1 MLKKSLAA
9 AAVLLGGLTFAA
21 HARADTISIGIDSGS
36 GITTVASGN
45 GTANVANN
53 SSGNFTVSANAVGT
67 PPLPEPQLTSSTL
80 DVSTNTGGTLTI
92 YVQEVGLSG
101 PLGSYNME
109 SGFSLTSI
117 TAGAISSVTEA
128 TYIDTTNA
136 GGFALGTLLSTK
148 DFTGT
153 GGVDQITATPV
164 ITGAYSLTEVY
175 TVVATGPGSTAG
187 GISTSDVPEPG
198 SLLLLG
204 TGLLGA
210 GLVLRRRR
218 SV

>member
-1 MLKKSLAA
+1 MLKKSLA

-21 HARADTISIGIDSGS
+21 HARADTISIGINSGS

-53 SSGNFTVSANAVGT
+53 SNGNFTVSANAVGT

-117 TAGAISSVTEA
+117 TGAISSVTEA

-136 GGFALGTLLSTK
+136 GGYALGTLLSTK

-153 GGVDQITATPV
+153 GGINDIVATPV
-164 ITGAYSLTEVY
+164 ISGAYSLTEVY
-175 TVVATGPGSTAG
+175 TVVATGLGSTAG

>member
-1 MLKKSLAA
+1 MLKKSLA

-21 HARADTISIGIDSGS
+21 HARADTISIGINSGS

-53 SSGNFTVSANAVGT
+53 SSGNFTVSANAAGT

-80 DVSTNTGGTLTI
+80 DVSANTGGTLTI

-117 TAGAISSVTEA
+117 TGAISSVIEA

-164 ITGAYSLTEVY
+164 ITGAYSLTEVF
-175 TVVATGPGSTAG
+175 TIAASGIGSTAG